1 MSARRMYISLSLSL
15 VTALGLVA
23 CGGDDTTGEDGPL
36 GGSLSVSGDV
46 VDFQTGAAISSSASV
61 TTSGLLP
68 APQISAQGASFTI
81 TGIPENSAFQIFAGA
96 PPTHRS
102 TFSQAVVV
110 TNSDVS
116 GIKAPAVSETYLTSL
131 ATGFNVTPT
140 AARGVLFV
148 RLVDANGMPKAG
160 VAAATFPV
168 TGGVIG
174 PKFLDANMMPDPQ
187 ATTSS
192 ASGYAVFFEVT
203 PGVVSFAQAA
213 SATVTLDMAVSPV
226 NAGAVTIADAKVTDG
241 APVLPT
247 NVSFLNTVY
256 PIFAN
261 RGCVACHSGG
271 GPGKDLGGLH
281 LDGGANL
288 AYREL
293 VTERPNTRVQTAMPE
308 KSFVLTFPSREDPP
322 DRHPNIT
329 FAGPN
334 DPDYIKILVWIREGA
349 KNN

>member
-1 MSARRMYISLSLSL
+1 MFISLSL
-15 VTALGLVA
+15 VTSIGLVA
-23 CGGDDTTGEDGPL
+23 CGGDDMMGDDGPL
-36 GGSLSVSGDV
+36 GGSLTVTGDV
-46 VDFQTGAAISSSASV
+46 VDFRTGTAITASASI

-68 APQISAQGASFTI
+68 APQVSAQGASFTI

-102 TFSQAVVV
+102 TFSQAIVVQS
-110 TNSDVS
+110 SDVN
-116 GIKAPAVSETYLTSL
+116 GVKAPAVSEAYLTSL
-131 ATGFNVTPT
+131 ATGFNITPT

-148 RLVDANGMPKAG
+148 RLIDSNGVPKAG
-160 VAAATFPV
+160 VAGANFPV
-168 TGGVIG
+168 SGGVIG
-174 PKFLDANMMPDPQ
+174 PKFLDANMMPST
-187 ATTSS
+187 ATSS
-192 ASGYAVFFEVT
+192 SSSGYAVFFEVP

-213 SATVTLDMAVSPV
+213 AATVTVDMAVSPI
-226 NAGAVTIADAKVTDG
+226 NAGSVTIADAKIIDG

-247 NVSFLNTVY
+247 NVSFITSVY
-256 PIFAN
+256 PIFTN

-293 VTERPNTRVQTAMPE
+293 VTEKPNTRVQTAMPE
-308 KSFVLTFPSREDPP
+308 KSWVLTFPSREDPP

-329 FAGPN
+329 FAGPT
-334 DPDYIKILVWIREGA
+334 DPDYLKLLVWIREGA
-349 KNN
+349 RNN